1 MVELNMSKG
10 LVRMPPM
17 EETIVDV
24 SRRLDTAACPR
35 GYDNLGFRPFPRVL
49 VIHRA
54 QTGDSIYAT
63 LEGYFHST
71 CCPALTD
78 LEVNHRT
85 GVGKRFVRIPGDSP
99 AGWASGPI
107 SAPYGDG
114 ALFHQ
119 LYPFQVNKLGES
131 CEILGRF
138 NQPGS
143 NITVEDVLLTPAKQ
157 WLAQWIASRAH
168 DYGITYLD
176 FPIIKAELNRSIVT
190 WHEEFTYGTGKVC
203 PGDEV
208 KDATPELIAL
218 AREIMRKAQMSDNTL
233 PDPGGSL
240 APDGQPFPAGLDN
253 GILSQMFGVIYEGNG
268 RYSYNPGG
276 QISKAW
282 YVRGKAQKRFP
293 FLYFH
298 FKDAETG
305 REYFGF
311 SDGSMIWRPETG
323 TPFRWG

>member
-1 MVELNMSKG
+1 MALNMSKG
-10 LVRMPPM
+10 LIRMPDM
-17 EETIVDV
+17 ELTIVNV
-24 SRRLDTAACPR
+24 NRRFDTPECPR
-35 GYDNLGFRPFPRVL
+35 GFDWLGFRPFPKVL
-49 VIHRA
+49 VLHRA

-63 LEGYFHST
+63 LEGYFHSQ

-85 GVGKRFVRIPGDSP
+85 GVGKRFVNIPGDSP
-99 AGWASGPI
+99 SGWASGPI

-114 ALFHQ
+114 ALFHK
-119 LYPFQVNKLGES
+119 LYPFKVNTLGES

-143 NITVEDVLLTPAKQ
+143 SITVEDPLLEPAID

-190 WHEEFTYGTGKVC
+190 WHEEFTFGTGKVC
-203 PGDEV
+203 PGDVV
-208 KDATPELIAL
+208 KDLTSEIIRRAKLIM
-218 AREIMRKAQMSDNTL
+218 EKAQT
-233 PDPGGSL
+233 GGAVEPVDTSKI
-240 APDGQPFPAGLDN
+240 APDGQAFPEGLDHAV
-253 GILSQMFGVIYEGNG
+253 LSAAFGVVYEGTK

-276 QISKAW
+276 GITKAW
-282 YVRGKAQKRFP
+282 YKRGKELHKFP

-298 FKDAETG
+298 WLDEITG
-305 REYFGF
+305 REFFGF
-311 SDGSMIWRPETG
+311 SDGSMIWKPASG
-323 TPFRWG
+323 QPFRWG